1 MDMKDLSQGIRKRWS
16 AIRCWLYRTVFQR
29 NGPVTRIALVMF
41 GALAGSLVGLLG
53 TSNCALPAS
62 LLVPLVLFIVVLL
75 FLGLDVHYWM
85 LRRWYLITRCGL
97 LLSRH
102 PLTLCSRALIG
113 SWATAFLLRSRI
125 VKHDSRWFLE
135 PPRIGI
141 MTDLGWDQDNPSK
154 VATYTSIGPQ
164 QWQKAIRQSLEQCG
178 LDIAVELV
186 SVQSEL
192 GFHKYLLILNP
203 YGGVYPEHDLEQH
216 STFSAI
222 LEYTRAGGIFANV
235 GDVPFFWAYSP
246 SERRPKRCVGSA
258 QLFTLLDGRHLQR
271 MHTPL
276 LDRLQVPM
284 YAVEERPWDLEFADE
299 YEIKLDAPLRVEVNR
314 MMQVGLETGTGGG
327 LIARTVVKARTDI
340 ATLEGIQMSPFC
352 RVDYGCGE
360 FIVATPSLFDL
371 NDGNICR
378 LHNAIADVVV
388 SAVAERLP
396 ASNEVL

>member
-1 MDMKDLSQGIRKRWS
+1 MHLLQRVRQLRPSI
-16 AIRCWLYRTVFQR
+16 CHWLYRTVFQR
-29 NGPVTRIALVMF
+29 NGPVTTIALVMF

-53 TSNCALPAS
+53 TSSHGLSANLLGLLIS
-62 LLVPLVLFIVVLL
+62 LIVVLL
-75 FLGLDVHYWM
+75 FLGLDGHYWM
-85 LRRWYLITRCGL
+85 LRRWYLNTRRGL
-97 LLSRH
+97 LLSQH

-113 SWATAFLLRSRI
+113 PWATAFVLRSRI
-125 VKHDSRWFLE
+125 AKHERRWFLE

-141 MTDLGWDQDNPSK
+141 MADLGWDQNNPGK
-154 VATYTSIGPQ
+154 VATYTTIGPQ
-164 QWQKAIRQSLEQCG
+164 QWQKAIRQSLERCG
-178 LDIAVELV
+178 LDVAVELL
-186 SVQSEL
+186 SVQSKL
-192 GFHKYLLILNP
+192 GFHKYLLVLNP

-246 SERRPKRCVGSA
+246 SERRPKRCVGGV
-258 QLFTLLDGRHLQR
+258 QYFKLQDGRHRQR
-271 MHTPL
+271 MYTPL

-284 YAVEERPWDLEFADE
+284 YAVEERPWNLEFADE
-299 YEIKLDAPLRVEVNR
+299 YGIKLDASLSVQVNR
-314 MMQVGLETGTGGG
+314 VMQVGLETGIGGG
-327 LIARTVVKARTDI
+327 LIARPVIKARTDI
-340 ATLEGIQMSPFC
+340 PTLEGIQMSPFC

-360 FIVATPSLFDL
+360 FIVATPSLFDS

-396 ASNEVL
+396 ESNEVL